1 MRCICSVGSGHFA
14 VHLNQNRSFFAVEKK
29 DDADLPSIDWGR
41 ADMLIELALNED
53 LDTVGDVTTNSV
65 IPEDMEGRAV
75 LRCKTDGT
83 VVAGLAV
90 AERVFKL
97 VEPRLEFKTF
107 LDDGELC
114 NAGDEIAAVEGPVRG
129 ILTGE
134 RTALNFLQRLSGIAT
149 TTNRY
154 AKALEGSKTQLLD
167 TRKTTP
173 GYRNLE
179 KYAVAV
185 GGGSNHRMGLF
196 DRVMIKDNHRE
207 LAALGGGENAIAW
220 AVAQARAQYP
230 ELEIEVEADT
240 VEEAAQAAEAG
251 VEYILLDNMSNEEMA
266 EAVKVIAGR
275 SKTEA
280 SGGITIERLPEIGKI
295 GVDFVSS
302 GALTH
307 SVKAADISLDIE
319 M

>member
-1 MRCICSVGSGHFA
+1 MD
-14 VHLNQNRSFFAVEKK
+14 KK

-65 IPEDMEGRAV
+65 IPEEMEGRAV
-75 LRCKTDGT
+75 LRCKTDKT
-83 VVAGLAV
+83 IVAGLAI

-107 LDDGELC
+107 VDDGELC

-149 TTNRY
+149 TTNCY
-154 AKALEGSKTQLLD
+154 AQALEGTKTQLLD

-220 AVAQARAQYP
+220 AVAQARKQYP

-275 SKTEA
+275 AKTEA

-307 SVKAADISLDIE
+307 SVKSADISLDIE

>member
-1 MRCICSVGSGHFA
+1 MERK
-14 VHLNQNRSFFAVEKK
+14 E
-29 DDADLPSIDWGR
+29 DADLPSIDWGR

-65 IPEDMEGRAV
+65 IPEDMESRAV

-83 VVAGLAV
+83 VVAGLPV

-97 VEPRLEFKTF
+97 VEPRLEFKAIRE
-107 LDDGELC
+107 DGEVC
-114 NAGDEIAAVEGPVRG
+114 NAGDEIASVEGPVRG

-149 TTNRY
+149 TTSKY
-154 AKALEGSKTQLLD
+154 VQALAGSKTVLLD

-185 GGGSNHRMGLF
+185 GGGANHRMGLF

-207 LAALGGGENAIAW
+207 LAALGGGDNAIAW
-220 AVAQARAQYP
+220 AVKRARSQHP

-240 VEEAAQAAEAG
+240 VEEAAQAADAG
-251 VEYILLDNMSNEEMA
+251 VEYILLDNMSNEMMA

-275 SKTEA
+275 AKTEA
-280 SGGITIERLPEIGKI
+280 SGGITIERLPEIGRL